1 MNTRRAVR
9 TVLAAAAVPAF
20 AFATAT
26 TASAAQGY
34 DLATLNGGTF
44 SGHAEANGNVTF
56 HSARSFTVNI
66 SRLADVCDGSG
77 GGDGAG
83 AYLFVRAETANGTDL
98 FLQDND
104 SSGCSDGNVA
114 GADIGYTAS
123 ANVRRVRIEIRECD
137 NRSTGL
143 FCSINSRDI
152 ANSTWKDNP
161 NVG

>member
-44 SGHAEANGNVTF
+44 SGHAESNGSVTF
-56 HSARSFTVNI
+56 HGARAFTVNI
-66 SRLADVCDGSG
+66 SRVADICNGP
-77 GGDGAG
+77 GDGAG
-83 AYLFVRAETANGTDL
+83 AYLFVRAETTNGTDL
-98 FLQDND
+98 FLQDSD
-104 SSGCSDGNVA
+104 TSGCSDGIVG
-114 GADIGYTAS
+114 GADVRYDAS
-123 ANVRRVRIEIRECD
+123 ANVRRVRIELRECD
-137 NRSTGL
+137 NRSGTL
-143 FCSINSRDI
+143 FCSTNSRDI
-152 ANSTWKDNP
+152 ANSSWKDNP